1 MKKEREEIIKKMYE
15 DVRQIPGYITGCGAA
30 SATIESY
37 IAAAKDLQQA
47 HEYEMMILGN
57 IFQCEECDR
66 ILKLPDVDKADF
78 FLKDFINQTTF
89 MRDRCRELYTENSRL
104 LHEFI
109 EERRRQGWK

>member
-15 DVRQIPGYITGCGAA
+15 DAKQIPGYITGCGAA

-47 HEYEMMILGN
+47 HEYEMMILEN
-57 IFQCEECDR
+57 IYRCEEYER

-78 FLKDFINQTTF
+78 RF
-89 MRDRCRELYTENSRL
+89 MRDRCKELYTKNSKL

-109 EERRRQGWK
+109 EERKAQHWK

>member
-15 DVRQIPGYITGCGAA
+15 DIMQIPGYINGCGSA

-47 HEYEMMILGN
+47 HDYEVMILEN
-57 IFQCEECDR
+57 IYQCEKYEQ
-66 ILKLPDVDKADF
+66 ILKLPESDKADF
-78 FLKDFINQTTF
+78 RF
-89 MRDRCRELYTENSRL
+89 MRDECKKRYKRSSKL

-109 EERRRQGWK
+109 EERKAQNWR

>member
-1 MKKEREEIIKKMYE
+1 MKKEREKIIKKMYE

-57 IFQCEECDR
+57 IFQCEECER
-66 ILKLPDVDKADF
+66 ILKLPDVDKEEF
-78 FLKDFINQTTF
+78 SF

-109 EERRRQGWK
+109 EERSRKGWE